1 MLLTKQSGK
10 GTSLPCRNLDSP
22 LWHLLEEEA
31 SGQQVGALGLPFF
44 AVQGAVQPSERGE
57 SGPGGRETGM
67 KTLGAA
73 TCVV

>member
-10 GTSLPCRNLDSP
+10 GTSLPCRNLDSS

-44 AVQGAVQPSERGE
+44 VVQGAVLLFSLQRVERVGQE
-57 SGPGGRETGM
+57 AEKP
-67 KTLGAA
+67 
-73 TCVV
+73 V